1 MESVAPSRH
10 LSHRRR
16 AARSV
21 TRHWQLYLVLL
32 LPMTYIVVFHY
43 VPMYG
48 VQIAFRQYNYYD
60 GILGSQWIGLTHF
73 ETFFRSP
80 MFLRLLG
87 NTLTLSVYQLAAGFP
102 FPILL
107 AIAINE
113 SRFRLFKKTVQTVTY
128 APHFISMVVFISMV
142 TQVLSLRSGILNHVI
157 EALGGERINFM
168 GIPELFQ
175 SIYVWSGV
183 WQNTGYSAII
193 YLAALAGIDPTL
205 HEAAIVDG
213 ATQFQRIRHI
223 DIPGIL
229 PTIVILLILNTGQI
243 MNVGFEKVFLL
254 QNPLNIVRSEVIATY
269 VYQVGLVSGNF
280 SFSAAV
286 GLFNSIV
293 NFILIISVNAI
304 ARRVGETSLW

>member
-1 MESVAPSRH
+1 
-10 LSHRRR
+10 
-16 AARSV
+16 
-21 TRHWQLYLVLL
+21 
-32 LPMTYIVVFHY
+32 MTYIVVFHY